1 MRLCAKIAL
10 MGHINPEY
18 LRSVIFGVEDSLV
31 STTGLIAGLSIGAED
46 KKIVLLGGIVAI
58 AVESI
63 SMGAGEYLSDDA
75 VEELDKLKRHRQNPL
90 TSGLLMFVSYLLAG
104 LVPLLPI
111 ALFTYPTSLWFSVI
125 FALTGLFLLGFLKG
139 RLLQTSSLRGGF
151 KILIVGGL
159 ATLLGVVVGSLFK
172 IT

>member
-1 MRLCAKIAL
+1 MAV
-10 MGHINPEY
+10 INREY
-18 LRSVIFGVEDSLV
+18 LRSIIFGIEDSLV
-31 STTGLIAGLSIGAED
+31 STTGLVAGLSIGAEN
-46 KKIVLLGGIVAI
+46 KKVVLLGGIVAI

-75 VEELDKLKRHRQNPL
+75 VEELDKLKRQREDPL

-104 LVPLLPI
+104 MVPLTPI
-111 ALFTYPTSLWFSVI
+111 IFLSYPTSLWAGVI
-125 FALTGLFLLGFLKG
+125 LALLGLFILGFAKG
-139 RLLQTSSLRGGF
+139 RVLKTNPLRGGL

-159 ATLLGVVVGSLFK
+159 ATLLGIFVGSLFK